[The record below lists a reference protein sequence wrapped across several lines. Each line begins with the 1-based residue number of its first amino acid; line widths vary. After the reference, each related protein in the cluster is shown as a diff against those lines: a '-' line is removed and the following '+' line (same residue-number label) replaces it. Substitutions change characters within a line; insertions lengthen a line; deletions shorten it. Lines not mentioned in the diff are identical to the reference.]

1 VTPTVTPSN
10 VAYYAYILPE
20 PSDVNSAANI
30 GQYMTDQNTN
40 AFYGYWNSGGPPA
53 SNGFYSS
60 DLDKYIHFSGWTTPV
75 DEFITPVT
83 NFAGQIRQASGAGV
97 DSYGCTQQQYTFNS
111 VPITTSQIDPTVP
124 YFYSIWIPLNGV
136 GGSLTNMT
144 LDIGY
149 GAACSTTVSGGGTT
163 PDATLAGI
171 DVTVTSGAAIPA
183 GTYRVLWAGLSLQQP
198 TTPPSTSTLW
208 IKGKQKT

>member
-10 VAYYAYILPE
+10 AAYYAYILPE
-20 PSDVNSAANI
+20 PNDEDSKSNI
-30 GQYMTDQNTN
+30 GQYMADQLANW
-40 AFYGYWNSGGPPA
+40 YGYWNSAGPA
-53 SNGFYSS
+53 GAGATYSS
-60 DLDKYIHFSGWTTPV
+60 NLDSYIHFSGWTTPV
-75 DEFITPVT
+75 DNFLTPVT
-83 NFAGQIRQASGAGV
+83 NFVGQIRQASGSGT
-97 DSYGCTQQQYTFNS
+97 DSYGCTQPQYTFGS
-111 VPITTSQIDPTVP
+111 IPVTTSQIDPTIQ

-149 GAACSTTVSGGGTT
+149 GAACSTTVSGDGTT
-163 PDATLAGI
+163 PDETLAGI

-198 TTPPSTSTLW
+198 TTPPSASTLW
-208 IKGKQKT
+208 VKGKLKT

>member
-20 PSDVNSAANI
+20 PSDSNSTANI

-53 SNGFYSS
+53 ANGFYSS

-75 DEFITPVT
+75 NDFLTPVSAFT
-83 NFAGQIRQASGAGV
+83 STIRQSSGSGT
-97 DSYGCTQQQYTFNS
+97 DTYGCSQNQYTFGTIG
-111 VPITTSQIDPTVP
+111 VTTSQVNPNIT

-144 LDIGY
+144 IDAGY
-149 GAACSTTVSGGGTT
+149 GAACSTTVLADGV
-163 PDATLAGI
+163 PDLGLASQN
-171 DVTVTSGAAIPA
+171 VTVTSGAAIPA
-183 GTYRVLWAGLSLQQP
+183 GTYRVLWLTGGALEQP
-198 TTPPSTSTLW
+198 QSFPATSTLY
-208 IKGKQKT
+208 IKGDTKT